1 MKSGD
6 FSGLFN
12 PDYPGVAAIC
22 DKTGNEAVKAAASFF
37 RKHLES
43 TEKRLFSIPYEKP
56 ENVYKLPS
64 ESDEEACRR
73 LCGGTVVSVGVPSA
87 FGSPDKVDWHS
98 NPTYNGYREWTW
110 QLSRHNGIKMLAHQ
124 YILTGDKSL
133 SKAAEALL
141 SSWLRTC
148 PPPAIGVSGGDT
160 DCWRTIECGIR
171 MGANWPYIIYA
182 FYRDFSDELLA
193 DILIS
198 LHQHGVRL
206 HHDYMY
212 GNWRLMEMNGLMH
225 IAVLFPFF
233 RESEEWKSFAI
244 SMMEDESCK
253 QIYPD
258 GMQYELTTGYHEVA
272 VNNYQRMLSVM
283 QAFGIT
289 LPSSLLSV
297 MENATNADI
306 KLMMPSGRLPDIND
320 GTPHVVKELLI
331 PKSRLVSND
340 AIRWIISDG
349 KDGRKPEYDSI
360 AMEYAGFFIF
370 RSGWADNDIYAHFD
384 SAPFG
389 RMHQHE
395 DKLSLIIADGSKT
408 LIADAG
414 CYAYDDSPVRRYV
427 LSSYG
432 HNVLLVDGMG
442 QNRKKGYEWHDEDI
456 KKKSDLRWHIGKDTE
471 WASGE
476 YSGPYGD
483 ECVSP
488 CKWKRTVMF
497 VKKSSIAERPFFIV
511 SDCIE
516 SDEEHEY
523 TLLWHVDSKRE
534 AIYSSSALY
543 SDISVSFDG
552 EGELS
557 AVRGQMNPV
566 QGIIATG
573 KEQGLYKAVD
583 TLEYRKTASSC
594 RFVTVIAFDGSPFSV
609 SYDGG
614 SVRLERDGKS
624 ESYTLEAE
632 DEK

>member
-1 MKSGD
+1 
-6 FSGLFN
+6 
-12 PDYPGVAAIC
+12 
-22 DKTGNEAVKAAASFF
+22 
-37 RKHLES
+37 
-43 TEKRLFSIPYEKP
+43 
-56 ENVYKLPS
+56 
-64 ESDEEACRR
+64 
-73 LCGGTVVSVGVPSA
+73 
-87 FGSPDKVDWHS
+87 
-98 NPTYNGYREWTW
+98 
-110 QLSRHNGIKMLAHQ
+110 
-124 YILTGDKSL
+124 
-133 SKAAEALL
+133 
-141 SSWLRTC
+141 
-148 PPPAIGVSGGDT
+148 
-160 DCWRTIECGIR
+160 
-171 MGANWPYIIYA
+171 
-182 FYRDFSDELLA
+182 
-193 DILIS
+193 
-198 LHQHGVRL
+198 
-206 HHDYMY
+206 
-212 GNWRLMEMNGLMH
+212 
-225 IAVLFPFF
+225 
-233 RESEEWKSFAI
+233 
-244 SMMEDESCK
+244 MEDESRK

-340 AIRWIISDG
+340 AIRWITSDG

-497 VKKSSIAERPFFIV
+497 VKKSSIAKRQFFIV

-516 SDEEHEY
+516 SDEDMN
-523 TLLWHVDSKRE
+523 TRFSGMLTRKGR
-534 AIYSSSALY
+534 
-543 SDISVSFDG
+543 
-552 EGELS
+552 LS
-557 AVRGQMNPV
+557 IHPR
-566 QGIIATG
+566 
-573 KEQGLYKAVD
+573 L
-583 TLEYRKTASSC
+583 
-594 RFVTVIAFDGSPFSV
+594 FTVIFLSHST
-609 SYDGG
+609 
-614 SVRLERDGKS
+614 VRAS
-624 ESYTLEAE
+624 FQP
-632 DEK
+632 